1 MRRDGWGWDG
11 AVEGARPKGEIEF
24 AVEEEEERSDGG
36 RKEGRGSAQSQTR
49 PSQWRLE
56 GSMFSKKSSPLP

>member
-24 AVEEEEERSDGG
+24 AVEEEERS
-36 RKEGRGSAQSQTR
+36 EGRGSAQSQTR